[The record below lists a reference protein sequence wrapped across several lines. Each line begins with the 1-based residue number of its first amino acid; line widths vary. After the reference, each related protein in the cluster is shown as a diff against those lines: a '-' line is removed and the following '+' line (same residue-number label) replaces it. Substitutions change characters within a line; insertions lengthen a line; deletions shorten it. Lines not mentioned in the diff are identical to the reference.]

1 MRMGYG
7 TSGAAAALLLASG
20 AAAQA
25 PISAL
30 DGSRIQARAS
40 ECARE
45 ARSQN
50 NPSAEDMRRVI
61 SCATAVSA
69 EEINRQLPLRVDEL
83 TVLNRVEA
91 QGMNLT
97 YFQTVSIP
105 AAQVTA
111 EGREA
116 VISGTRGN
124 VCRSQDMAL
133 TIQRGGSYRYVW
145 ADPNGQIIAETRIA
159 SC

>member
-1 MRMGYG
+1 MRMLM
-7 TSGAAAALLLASG
+7 SGMLAALAGASAS

-25 PISAL
+25 PVSSM
-30 DGSRIQARAS
+30 DMSRIQARAA
-40 ECARE
+40 ECAGQ

-61 SCATAVSA
+61 TCATAVSA

-97 YFQTVSIP
+97 YFQTVAI
-105 AAQVTA
+105 ALAQVTA
-111 EGREA
+111 ETRQA
-116 VISGTRGN
+116 VIESTRNN
-124 VCRSQDMAL
+124 VCGAPDMAL

-145 ADPNGQIIAETRIA
+145 ADQSGQLIAETRIA